1 MIQMKKH
8 SVGSLVLGLG
18 VALALSACGDYL
30 EVTNPGPMADEELST
45 PTAVPGLVNGM
56 SADLSYSLVRLTA
69 LSSIAGDDLR
79 HSGSY
84 TFEGLWN
91 RGIMRPEEV
100 NSEWG
105 WMHRARWVAESGL
118 ERMMGIEGYDFAGN
132 RLSAHAFI
140 HAGYANRVLGE
151 HVCHA
156 VFDGSEAQAY
166 TVHFE
171 RAEQQFTEALAIA
184 QTAGDAV
191 AVSAAYAGRAQV
203 RANLGR
209 WAEAADDAS
218 RVPIGFVHLAVA
230 SLNTARENNYLA
242 TETYNRREFTVY
254 GTKWAEV
261 FEDPRVPWDSIMV
274 GQNVQVGQD
283 GRTPF
288 FRQAKYPTLGSSI
301 PLAKGTEMRLLRA
314 EAALRDGDV
323 PTAMVLINEARA
335 QHGLTPLAA
344 GSVAEVWPILQHE
357 RGAVLWLEARRF
369 YDLRRWNTEGLLPP
383 AEAEWYEGRD
393 QCIPI
398 SLNEQMSNPN
408 VRG

>member
-1 MIQMKKH
+1 MQIKKH
-8 SVGSLVLGLG
+8 TKRFAVGVGLL
-18 VALALSACGDYL
+18 LALPACGDYL
-30 EVTNPGPMADEELST
+30 EVTNPGPMADDELNT

-56 SADLSYSLVRLTA
+56 SADLSYSLVRLVA

-118 ERMMGIEGYDFAGN
+118 ERMMGLEGYDFAGN
-132 RLSAHAFI
+132 RLTAHAFN
-140 HAGYANRVLGE
+140 HAGYSNRILGE
-151 HVCHA
+151 HVCFA
-156 VFDGSEAQAY
+156 VFDGGEAQSH

-171 RAEQQFTEALAIA
+171 RAEQQFTEAIAIA
-184 QTAGDAV
+184 QTAGDANAANV
-191 AVSAAYAGRAQV
+191 AYAGRAQV

-209 WAEAADDAS
+209 WAEAVEDAS
-218 RVPIGFVHLAVA
+218 RIPIDFVHYAVA
-230 SLNTARENNYLA
+230 SLNTSRENNYLA
-242 TETYNRREFTVY
+242 SETYNRREFTVH

-261 FEDPRVPWDSIMV
+261 FEDPRVPWDSIKV
-274 GQNVQVGQD
+274 GNNMQVGQD

-301 PLAKGTEMRLLRA
+301 PLAKGTEMLLLRA
-314 EAALRDGDV
+314 EAALRDGDAEQ
-323 PTAMVLINEARA
+323 AMTLINQVRAHHDLAPRTAGTVEEA
-335 QHGLTPLAA
+335 
-344 GSVAEVWPILQHE
+344 WPILQHE

-369 YDLRRWNTEGLLPP
+369 YDLRRWDAEGLLPP
-383 AEAEWYEGRD
+383 DEAEWYEGRD